1 MGRKQFLLKKYI
13 ESYRDGKCSIDK
25 AAEEVGITVNEMMKE
40 VSKVGIKS
48 DETLKEYKK
57 GLRLL
62 G

>member
-13 ESYRDGKCSIDK
+13 ELYRDGKCSIDK
-25 AAEEVGITVNEMMKE
+25 AAEEIGITVNEMMKE
-40 VSKVGIKS
+40 ASKAGIKS
-48 DETLKEYKK
+48 EETIEEYQK